1 MKHLVL
7 ILILSVACGTY
18 ATADLLEGLVLY
30 MPLDEGSG
38 TSAEDFSENRF
49 TGELNGGAKWVDGKF
64 GKALQFS
71 ASADFVAV
79 EDDAVFHIEDEITQ
93 AAWVNLDRLPGAHA
107 IIFGTRMG
115 SDSRHIGFGFGMNP
129 ANGLKV
135 WTNGAAGGFLD
146 VNDNETALDIGTWY
160 YLAYTH
166 TSDNNGLVEI
176 YVDGEVTHSQDSNN
190 PVAPAATTSQ
200 VQIGTWSGEAW
211 PGIVDEV
218 RLWNRAL
225 SPDEVKESMDA
236 GMAELLTAV
245 DPKDKLATSWGKI
258 KRLH

>member
-30 MPLDEGSG
+30 MPLDEGNGKS
-38 TSAEDFSENRF
+38 TEDFSENGF
-49 TGELNGGAKWVDGKF
+49 TGELNGGAKWVDGKL
-64 GKALQFS
+64 GKALEFS
-71 ASADFVAV
+71 ASSDFVAV
-79 EDDAVFHIEDEITQ
+79 EDDAAFHIEDEITQ
-93 AAWVNLDRLPGAHA
+93 AAWIYLNRLPSAHA
-107 IIFGTRMG
+107 IVFGTRMG
-115 SDSRHIGFGFGMNP
+115 GGGRHIGFGYGMNP
-129 ANGLKV
+129 ANGIKV
-135 WTNGAAGGFLD
+135 WTNGAGGGFLD
-146 VNDNETALDIGTWY
+146 INDNKTGLDTDKWY

-166 TSDNNGLVEI
+166 TSDNKGLVEI

-190 PVAPAATTSQ
+190 PVAPAGATSQ

-225 SPDEVKESMDA
+225 SPDEVKESMQL
-236 GMAELLTAV
+236 GMAEFLAV

-258 KRLH
+258 KRLR